1 MRNSTTSR
9 FFDLVRSVTAGTTS
23 RSENDLSRHLANTL
37 EGLGLHTV
45 LDSSIRSS
53 AARKTRPD
61 ILAYTNSLDAD
72 LVAAADIVI
81 ESKLPSAYTG
91 ERLSNAMLGELW
103 DTKTLPYIGANLSR
117 IQYFVLTTFTDY
129 VILRINSEIRECF
142 RQLLRDQA
150 SQQSSNFRQLCRAN
164 TTLLSLE
171 NLEKPGWKNIAEYW
185 ETWLRNHFEPAALIS
200 PSLAEI
206 RDSIVLR
213 GAADLENLARQLAEL
228 TAGPEASD
236 TSARFVGLFDSIR
249 SQLSRSYNDLEPEIR
264 RDLHLF
270 VMSRN
275 PASDLSTVEL
285 IIREAPSSWIDEFV
299 AAGIHSLISRL
310 FALDVIED
318 IYCLDAPN
326 PLLERELWVFHV
338 ADYEGLGPEELRR
351 FLFGRLEAIKRSKNL
366 ILRQL
371 AFHGAFFDW
380 IVPLLD
386 PLLLRRLFLL
396 IASCDF
402 RDLQGDLLGRFFEL
416 YSQRINRSRRRA
428 LGQYFTPIAIVRL
441 MWSLIDDAL
450 PLSGDHIKELA
461 VLDPAMGAGTF
472 LAQGASI
479 LSRRGASN
487 FWERLVGFDVSP
499 QSIGIAQVNVY
510 MAALQELS
518 EDTAQEIGELR
529 LYTTDSLDP
538 RNGKY
543 MKQIAPLFSD
553 PRHKEFI
560 ERTVEVS
567 AEIKQDKRFL
577 VIIGNP
583 PYKNNSDLTLAQV
596 AERFPRLLSS
606 SAEASQAQVRNIR
619 DDYAWFFAAADF
631 YGDGEG
637 TLLCFITS
645 DSYTKKQS
653 YRFFRQELIRH
664 YSILKIIRL
673 GPSIF
678 ADVSPRI
685 NFAIIMLARRG
696 NPLISAHD
704 AEPLEFVDMRSVY
717 LGSSEGA
724 TLESRLR
731 LLEDI
736 ANRTQAL
743 PVGRLHRPDAEHGF
757 TLYPVEEQ
765 LVGRIMRGSAPVYAK
780 EGPRLFLRKWPGL
793 ITAFDALFRNDS
805 RELLARRMESF
816 FTLCKSTKGEG
827 KKDLRFAE
835 WAATHGIYK
844 TDEIERLEALAN
856 QVMTHDISY
865 SISNIKRSFAGSIP
879 NDLRWYPP
887 PAFRS
892 WIYYEHRL
900 HIPRNVNPGKPQGWG
915 SMEQWR
921 TPESH
926 EILPKLIFTSSA
938 NPGFGYKAFVVDDK
952 WYVKLHGGTSQQYN
966 YTGLNDPGRALSL
979 RSNENNLDREGEA
992 ALVELAS
999 EGCTPDD
1006 LLHFI
1011 AGIYNSSL
1019 ALDFLDEESGHDLQ
1033 IRLPSQKSRS
1043 LAATIAKS
1051 SRRLRDLH
1059 RILYDSPLQGELP
1072 EETGLSLAP
1081 VELLSELGITRRTRK
1096 AKRFKSGD
1104 YFELPADLG
1113 KTVTEAIELE
1123 QATLDEQVDLFYS

>member
-1 MRNSTTSR
+1 MSR

-23 RSENDLSRHLANTL
+23 RSENDLSRHLANIF

-61 ILAYTNSLDAD
+61 ILAYTNPLDAD

-91 ERLSNAMLGELW
+91 ERLSDAMFGELW
-103 DTKTLPYIGANLSR
+103 STKTLPYISANLSQ
-117 IQYFVLTTFTDY
+117 IQYFILTTFTDY
-129 VILRINSEIRECF
+129 VVLRISSEVREFF
-142 RQLLRDQA
+142 RQLIRDQA
-150 SQQSSNFRQLCRAN
+150 SQPSSDFLQLCQAN
-164 TTLLSLE
+164 TTLLSLAK
-171 NLEKPGWKNIAEYW
+171 LEKPGWKNIAEYW
-185 ETWLRNHFEPAALIS
+185 ETWLRTHFVPAALIS

-206 RDSIVLR
+206 LDTTVLR

-228 TAGPEASD
+228 TAGPEASGA
-236 TSARFVGLFDSIR
+236 SSRFVGLFDSIR
-249 SQLSRSYNDLEPEIR
+249 SQLPRSYEGLEPETK

-275 PASDLSTVEL
+275 PASDLGTVEL
-285 IIREAPSSWIDEFV
+285 IIRETPALWIDEFV
-299 AAGIHSLISRL
+299 AAGIYSLISRL

-318 IYCLDAPN
+318 IYCLDAPK
-326 PLLERELWVFHV
+326 PLLERELWVFH
-338 ADYEGLGPEELRR
+338 AAGYEGLEPEELRGV
-351 FLFGRLEAIKRSKNL
+351 LFERLGSTKKSHNL

-380 IVPLLD
+380 IEPLLD
-386 PLLLRRLFLL
+386 PFLLRRLFLL

-416 YSQRINRSRRRA
+416 YSQRINKTRRRA
-428 LGQYFTPIAIVRL
+428 LGQYFTPIAVVRL
-441 MWSLIDDAL
+441 MWKLIDDAL
-450 PLSGDHIKELA
+450 PLSGGNIDELA
-461 VLDPAMGAGTF
+461 VLDPAMGSGTF

-479 LSRRGASN
+479 LSRRGTSN

-518 EDTAQEIGELR
+518 EDTAQEVGELR

-553 PRHKEFI
+553 PRHREFI
-560 ERTVEVS
+560 ERSVEVS
-567 AEIKQDKRFL
+567 AEIKRGKRFL

-596 AERFPRLLSS
+596 AERFPRLLNS

-645 DSYTKKQS
+645 DSYATKPS
-653 YRFFRQELIRH
+653 YRFFRQELLRH

-685 NFAIIMLARRG
+685 SFAIILLTRRG
-696 NPLISAHD
+696 NPLASAND
-704 AEPLEFVDMRSVY
+704 SEPLEFVDMRSVF
-717 LGSSEGA
+717 LGLDNGA
-724 TLESRLR
+724 TTDSRLT

-736 ANRTQAL
+736 ANRKQAL
-743 PVGRLHRPDAEHGF
+743 PTGRLHRPDADHAF

-765 LVGRIMRGSAPVYAK
+765 LVGRIMRGSAPAYAK
-780 EGPRLFLRKWPGL
+780 EGPRLFLKKWPGL
-793 ITAFDALFRNDS
+793 ITAFDALFRDDD
-805 RELLARRMESF
+805 REVLAEKMESF
-816 FTLCKSTKGEG
+816 LAVCKATKGG
-827 KKDLRFAE
+827 KGGALQFTE
-835 WAATHGIYK
+835 WADTHGINK
-844 TDEIERLEALAN
+844 ANEVERLGALAN
-856 QVMTHDISY
+856 QVFTHDISY
-865 SISNIKRSFAGSIP
+865 NPSNVKRSFAGSIP

-887 PAFRS
+887 PAYRTWVYF
-892 WIYYEHRL
+892 EHRL
-900 HIPRNVNPGKPQGWG
+900 HIPRNVNPGKSQGWG

-926 EILPKLIFTSSA
+926 GILPKLIFTTST
-938 NPGFGYKAFVVDDK
+938 NPGFGYKAFVVDDE

-966 YTGLNDPGRALSL
+966 YTGLIDPGRALSL
-979 RSNENNLDREGEA
+979 RGNENNLDREGRA
-992 ALVELAS
+992 ALVELSS
-999 EGCTPDD
+999 EGCSPDD

-1019 ALDFLDEESGHDLQ
+1019 ALEFLDEDSGHDLQ
-1033 IRLPSQKSRS
+1033 IRIPSRDSRS
-1043 LAATIAKS
+1043 LAAIIAKS
-1051 SRRLRDLH
+1051 ARRLRDLH
-1059 RILYDSPLQGELP
+1059 RILYDSPLEGDLA
-1072 EETGLSLAP
+1072 EEASLSLAP
-1081 VELLSELGITRRTRK
+1081 VELLSEFGITRRTRK

-1104 YFELPADLG
+1104 YFEFPADLR
-1113 KTVTEAIELE
+1113 TAVTEAIELE
-1123 QATLDEQVDLFYS
+1123 QATLDEQVELFY